1 MGKSKRIRAQ
11 RKLESPLNERSL
23 VGGWAATPQLR
34 IRQATTADMDRVG
47 EFARMVGVEIESQL
61 SDSVAKGFAGAALRI
76 CLRNGREAFKEHMA
90 KEFFDNQ
97 EDPITA
103 YLNCALILVAEH
115 RDHGIVG
122 ALMAYPPV
130 SVVQMY
136 IQSMRTS
143 DSKKIMNAVICG
155 ALGVSRIKALAVTES
170 ARRAGIGSALLK
182 YCTRIYSHC
191 GYHLL
196 YGKMSSATPGLDLF
210 YQRHGFDVLPPETPL
225 NLRVIFGNN
234 ALVGPGPD
242 EQFFVRLT

>member
-1 MGKSKRIRAQ
+1 MGKGKRIRAQ
-11 RKLESPLNERSL
+11 RKPESPLNKRAL
-23 VGGWAATPQLR
+23 VEGWAATPQLL

-47 EFARMVGVEIESQL
+47 EFAGMVGVEMESQL
-61 SDSVAKGFAGAALRI
+61 FNSVAEGFAGAALQV
-76 CLRNGREAFKEHMA
+76 CLQGGREAFKGYMA
-90 KEFFDNQ
+90 KKFFDKQ
-97 EDPITA
+97 EDPTTI

-122 ALMAYPPV
+122 ALVAYPPV

-143 DSKKIMNAVICG
+143 DPKQILNAVICG
-155 ALGVSRIKALAVTES
+155 ALGVSRIKALAVVES

-191 GYHLL
+191 GYQLL
-196 YGKMSSATPGLDLF
+196 YGQMPSATPGLDLF

-225 NLRVIFGNN
+225 NLWVIFGNN

-242 EQFFVRLT
+242 EQFFVRLI